1 MQAGKRDVLRPIA
14 QSAQRALH
22 RRVAKHSIQSFANG
36 GKNHA
41 WASGFHARGTS
52 AFADLSEDGRGG
64 VTRDY
69 WNGNDAAAGGFY
81 FFAADDLIAGPVAAF
96 YKHIRKQ
103 TGDDFAR
110 REIIENHDCVD
121 AFQRSENFGTF
132 AFGQDWT
139 PGAFQ
144 LADTGITVETN
155 NERVPKT
162 ASLLETA
169 DVPGVQQIETAIGED
184 DVAAVAFLAAKPQ
197 NRLPKSQNLRVQRDS
212 MNARAKTVLA
222 LDEKLV
228 YHAPRGLRLGAGSLS

>member
-14 QSAQRALH
+14 QCAQRALH
-22 RRVAKHSIQSFANG
+22 RRVTEHSIQSFANG

-41 WASGFHARGTS
+41 WTSGFHARGTS

-69 WNGNDAAAGGFY
+69 GNGNDAAASGFY

-96 YKHIRKQ
+96 YQHIRKQ
-103 TGDDFAR
+103 AGDEFLWR
-110 REIIENHDCVD
+110 QIIENHDRVD

-132 AFGQDWT
+132 AFRQERT

-144 LADTGITVETN
+144 LADTGITVEAN
-155 NERVPKT
+155 DERIPET
-162 ASLLETA
+162 ASLLEAA
-169 DVPGVQQIETAIGED
+169 DVPGVQQIETAVGEND
-184 DVAAVAFLAAKPQ
+184 LAAVAFLAAKPQ
-197 NRLPKSQNLRVQRDS
+197 NRLLKSQNLRIQRDS
-212 MNARAKTVLA
+212 MNARAKTALA

-228 YHAPRGLRLGAGSLS
+228 YHAPRGLCLGAGSLS